1 MSEIQSK
8 HNLDDILFEIL
19 VNIIKIIWGLVS
31 FLAGSIANLTP
42 IVQTKERVLT
52 PENKV
57 IMSTI
62 QRPKILYS
70 TGLNP
75 LNTEAWAFDTDCI
88 IDCLDSLTPT
98 GNWGFGSSVIMF
110 YFEFLKSELKYFYDN
125 VGSEQDLSQ
134 NLVIGARILM
144 SAQFDQSN
152 AVSMSEFAKAS
163 NLINQGGRKSHK
175 YSKLC
180 KELMAIVQTRIKLE
194 SGFGYSPE
202 MIEAG
207 LDKLQNICDQ
217 DGLTMPNNVLII
229 NQEVNTNLDTNGL
242 KNPSKRLSFGQI
254 ISLLFIVCIL
264 GIITYYIVKY

>member
-1 MSEIQSK
+1 MSEIQTK
-8 HNLDDILFEIL
+8 HNLDDTIYDIL

-42 IVQTKERVLT
+42 IQTKERVLT

-57 IMSTI
+57 INTTI
-62 QRPKILYS
+62 QKSRILYS
-70 TGLNP
+70 TKENSLNP
-75 LNTEAWAFDTDCI
+75 DAWGLDCQFL
-88 IDCLDSLTPT
+88 IDYLDNLEPDDA
-98 GNWGFGSSVIMF
+98 WGFSSSIILF

-144 SAQFDQSN
+144 SAQFEQSN
-152 AVSMSEFAKAS
+152 AVSINEFAKAS
-163 NLINQGGRKSHK
+163 NLINQGGRKLHK

-202 MIEAG
+202 MIEQG
-207 LDKLQNICDQ
+207 LDRLQNICDQ

-229 NQEVNTNLDTNGL
+229 NQDINTNPDTNGL
-242 KNPSKRLSFGQI
+242 KKAGKRLSFGQI
-254 ISLLFIVCIL
+254 ISLLFIACIL